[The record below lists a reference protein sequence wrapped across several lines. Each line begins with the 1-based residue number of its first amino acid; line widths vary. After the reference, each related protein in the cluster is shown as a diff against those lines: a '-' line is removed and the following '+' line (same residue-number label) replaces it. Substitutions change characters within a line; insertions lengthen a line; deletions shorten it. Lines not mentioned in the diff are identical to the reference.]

1 MSEISLAQ
9 RIAFGQY
16 INYQVFPRDEVGT
29 VKCPFHTEPEDEQR
43 LVEKRKI
50 YERIRAT
57 VENSQDFLKTIASW
71 RKDKNLALGPDFEK
85 ILDSHI
91 DNKNC
96 SLRDALSMVF
106 RAITGNISDLFK
118 NETLLKPVDGEKSI
132 ESVINDPQSVEG
144 GLINSVST
152 QLAWTYVTLRK
163 TLGES
168 AQQISKILDNN
179 KKALRSF
186 LKLQFSLFNMVL
198 NELGIQTIPII
209 GFNKMNETKLE
220 LLNLKNSAQ
229 ILLPKQEVLEA
240 VIAKAKQKDAYA
252 VMHGGS
258 SRRGSE
264 LYLRESSLPL
274 GCPAALMSMES
285 VRAPGD
291 HDLKAN
297 LASEFMEYIDVVVKQ
312 KILPRLDRIKIDK
325 E

>member
-1 MSEISLAQ
+1 
-9 RIAFGQY
+9 
-16 INYQVFPRDEVGT
+16 
-29 VKCPFHTEPEDEQR
+29 
-43 LVEKRKI
+43 
-50 YERIRAT
+50 
-57 VENSQDFLKTIASW
+57 
-71 RKDKNLALGPDFEK
+71 
-85 ILDSHI
+85 
-91 DNKNC
+91 
-96 SLRDALSMVF
+96 
-106 RAITGNISDLFK
+106 
-118 NETLLKPVDGEKSI
+118 
-132 ESVINDPQSVEG
+132 
-144 GLINSVST
+144 
-152 QLAWTYVTLRK
+152 
-163 TLGES
+163 
-168 AQQISKILDNN
+168 
-179 KKALRSF
+179 
-186 LKLQFSLFNMVL
+186 MVL